1 MSFFSLFSRS
11 KTQDQPQQK
20 FGNAYDFEFQNLE
33 NDSTLKLSDFKG
45 QVVMLVNTASQCGFA
60 GQYGELQEL
69 YAKYHEKGFV
79 VIGVPSNDFGGQES
93 GTPQEIASFCGTTY
107 GVTFP
112 LTCKTEVTGEKSHP
126 FYVWAKEK
134 LGFGTAPKWNF
145 HKYVINCNGEL
156 VDYFNTTTPPD
167 APRVIA
173 LVEKLLEESKAS

>member
-1 MSFFSLFSRS
+1 MSFLSFFKPSP
-11 KTQDQPQQK
+11 KPKEVPQIH
-20 FGNAYDFEFQNLE
+20 GNAYDFAFQKLE
-33 NDSTLKLSDFKG
+33 EDGKLSLADFAG
-45 QVVMLVNTASQCGFA
+45 QVVMVVNTASQCGFA

-93 GTPQEIASFCGTTY
+93 GSAQEIASFCGSTY

-112 LTCKTEVTGEKSHP
+112 LASKTEVTGEKCHP
-126 FYVWAKEK
+126 FYSWAKEK

-145 HKYVINCNGEL
+145 HKYVINREGEL

-167 APRVIA
+167 APRVIDA
-173 LVEKLLEESKAS
+173 IERLLNDTKAA